1 MRRRSR
7 FPLGF
12 TLIEL
17 LVVISVIAL
26 LIGLLLPTLG
36 AARRHA
42 RTLACLTTTRSIGQ
56 AQRMYLDD
64 HEGRFAPTDHVGGT
78 GEPQWDVLFAD
89 YLGVREVLRA
99 WRASPLGDLDDP
111 NLPYGE
117 AARAYY
123 RDLLTCPERDNVRST
138 LDYSYGQNVWFALNP
153 IDFAAL
159 GQPPEGPFD
168 REASLRRPSATVT
181 HGEVGGQSN
190 HVMAHFWTYGFA
202 EPGDTLATRHLNQFN
217 AVFADGHAAT
227 AAIEDTFDTARNID
241 LWNPGSD

>member
-1 MRRRSR
+1 MANRCTRCH
-7 FPLGF
+7 GF

-26 LIGLLLPTLG
+26 LIGLVLPALG
-36 AARRHA
+36 AARQHA

-64 HEGRFAPTDHVGGT
+64 HDGYFPPTDHVGGT
-78 GEPQWDVLFAD
+78 GAPQWDVVLAA
-89 YLGVREVLRA
+89 YLGVPEVLHA

-123 RDLLTCPERDNVRST
+123 RDLLTCPERENVSST
-138 LDYSYGQNVWFALNP
+138 LDYSYGQSVWFSLTA
-153 IDFAAL
+153 IDFAML
-159 GQPPEGPFD
+159 GQSVERLYD
-168 REASLRRPSATVT
+168 REDTLPQPSATVT

-190 HVMAHFWTYGFA
+190 HIMAHFWKYGFA
-202 EPGDTLATRHLNQFN
+202 TPGDTVALRHQNRFN

-227 AAIEDTFDTARNID
+227 ASIADTFDPSVPLDRWD
-241 LWNPGSD
+241 PGSN